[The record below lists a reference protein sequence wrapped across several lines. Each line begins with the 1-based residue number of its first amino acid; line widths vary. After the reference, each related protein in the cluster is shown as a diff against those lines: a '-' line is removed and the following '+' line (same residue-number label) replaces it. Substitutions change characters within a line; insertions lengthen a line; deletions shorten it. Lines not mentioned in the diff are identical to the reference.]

1 MRFQDLVNE
10 ANLAASEIPA
20 NKASN
25 VANPKTG
32 KPFSRTELFL
42 YKVATGSPF
51 QLVSGGE
58 VTIDPKEKKK
68 VADWI
73 RSGPAGT
80 ISLQTMDGQTVK
92 NTALQKT
99 AEFGSKGS
107 EGIAVKP
114 SDVFPTQEVDV
125 DRLGT
130 NFEAMMNAG
139 AFPASQMY
147 EKLSNNP
154 QMQALGRVG
163 DAVIYMAKQINA
175 GQVPQV
181 PAGLTPDEKKAIELY
196 ASEYL
201 GVLSVIRGI
210 ADFPKREAFMKWVG
224 QDLGDLLLYFPKASN
239 NPIAD
244 SYSLMNRATGN
255 ALAIS
260 SKAAGKGAPPSLASL
275 KVPAL
280 VQKKYPEAYDFI
292 RTAQTQG
299 SGKTQPF
306 YMMNWLYQLD
316 PNLVPQAWHRFLP
329 WDESVIQA
337 VANDF
342 GGYEARI
349 PKPVLTAAKKR
360 LSPKV
365 AEGSATDGGKVFY
378 AVISD
383 VIKAVNAG
391 AVPNF
396 REAILTALG
405 FNFVQIYSDL
415 KGDQL
420 VTKAFWPAKID
431 GRVILKTK
439 SSAGEDKGKVGY
451 QVSD

>member
-1 MRFQDLVNE
+1 
-10 ANLAASEIPA
+10 
-20 NKASN
+20 
-25 VANPKTG
+25 
-32 KPFSRTELFL
+32 
-42 YKVATGSPF
+42 
-51 QLVSGGE
+51 
-58 VTIDPKEKKK
+58 
-68 VADWI
+68 
-73 RSGPAGT
+73 
-80 ISLQTMDGQTVK
+80 
-92 NTALQKT
+92 
-99 AEFGSKGS
+99 
-107 EGIAVKP
+107 
-114 SDVFPTQEVDV
+114 VFPTQEVDINK
-125 DRLGT
+125 LGT

-154 QMQALGRVG
+154 KMQALGRVG

-201 GVLSVIRGI
+201 GVLSVIRGL

-275 KVPAL
+275 RVPAL
-280 VQKKYPEAYDFI
+280 VQKKYPEADDFI
-292 RTAQTQG
+292 RTAQTKG
-299 SGKTQPF
+299 TGKTQPF
-306 YMMNWLYQLD
+306 YMMNWLYQYD
-316 PNLVPQAWHRFLP
+316 PNLVPQVWHKFLP
-329 WDESVIQA
+329 WNESTIQS
-337 VANDF
+337 VADDF
-342 GGYEARI
+342 SGYEARI

-360 LSPKV
+360 LSPQV
-365 AEGSATDGGKVFY
+365 AEGSATDGGKIFY

-415 KGDQL
+415 KGDKL

-431 GRVILKTK
+431 GKVRLKTK